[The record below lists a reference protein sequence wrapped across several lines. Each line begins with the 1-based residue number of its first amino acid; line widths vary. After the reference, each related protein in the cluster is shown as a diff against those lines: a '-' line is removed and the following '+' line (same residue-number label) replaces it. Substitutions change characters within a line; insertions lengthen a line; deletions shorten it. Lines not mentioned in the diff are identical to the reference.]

1 MKWVKNQNKYCR
13 KYSNRIKLHWKRE
26 RNKLIKKSNRKTDC
40 FAKVSCN
47 PLLNKLPQDSMV
59 VIKTIQMTFNYWA
72 GNLNN
77 IKKEAER
84 DIYKESGESPRNEQI
99 DEMIG
104 RHPVRELWVG
114 KALLEMLRRISAWIR
129 KMWKIFE

>member
-1 MKWVKNQNKYCR
+1 
-13 KYSNRIKLHWKRE
+13 
-26 RNKLIKKSNRKTDC
+26 
-40 FAKVSCN
+40 
-47 PLLNKLPQDSMV
+47 MV

-129 KMWKIFE
+129 KMWKIFEQKMSENVE